1 MEEENIIFRS
11 TSKVE
16 AAFTAAVTN
25 VITSAAHGLQD
36 NDCIQLTTT
45 TTLPAG
51 LALLTNYYV
60 ISRTENTFKVSF
72 TPGGPEVDITDI
84 GTGTHTYHLKGKVI
98 YVGDF
103 VTSDLTIDFGST
115 PTMTIKLQGSV
126 QDSVDLN
133 AAQGADNRWDYI
145 ECVDLENGTAIDGDT
160 GIACAGSVDHRL
172 IEANINGLTW
182 ITVAITAYTTGVLN
196 ITIRSF

>member
-1 MEEENIIFRS
+1 MEEEKIIFRS

>member
-1 MEEENIIFRS
+1 MEEEKIIFRS

-16 AAFTAAVTN
+16 GVFTAAVTN

-72 TPGGPEVDITDI
+72 TPGGLEVDITDI

-103 VTSDLTIDFGST
+103 TTSDLTIDFGST

-133 AAQGADNRWDYI
+133 AAQGADNRWDYV
-145 ECVDLENGTAIDGDT
+145 ECVDLEDGTAIDGDT

>member
-1 MEEENIIFRS
+1 MEEEKIIFRS

-103 VTSDLTIDFGST
+103 TTSDLTIDFGST